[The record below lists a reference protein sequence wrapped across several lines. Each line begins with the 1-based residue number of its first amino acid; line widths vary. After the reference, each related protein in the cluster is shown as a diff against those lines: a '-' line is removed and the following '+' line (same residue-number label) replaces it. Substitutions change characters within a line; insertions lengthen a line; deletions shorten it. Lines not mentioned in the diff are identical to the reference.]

1 MLEGFALCQ
10 TRKVRDASILKY
22 SVVSW
27 ASCDFQFNICG
38 VFVLVALSA
47 FKFLTWC
54 RPCSRSYEW
63 AGHMDRRQKYQ
74 RTALGQTFK
83 ICDTLSS
90 IKHDLARSCFQLWPK
105 IGNEGDKISRKQT
118 GKALAETVF
127 SRNSKYQAS
136 KYQASKYQY
145 VASKYRYLGSK
156 YRYLA
161 SKYR

>member
-1 MLEGFALCQ
+1 MLEGFAFCQ

-27 ASCDFQFNICG
+27 ASCAFHFNICG

-47 FKFLTWC
+47 SKFLTWC

-90 IKHDLARSCFQLWPK
+90 IKHDLARSYFWSWPK
-105 IGNEGDKISRKQT
+105 IGNEGDKISRKKNWRGARPLISPLPTSCSQL
-118 GKALAETVF
+118 KASLF
-127 SRNSKYQAS
+127 SLNFNFLDRNS
-136 KYQASKYQY
+136 
-145 VASKYRYLGSK
+145 RYTEPSVPLK
-156 YRYLA
+156 
-161 SKYR
+161 